1 MNMTDTIRSKLTAA
15 FSPVDLNV
23 IDESEQHRGHGGY
36 REGGESHFR
45 VEMKAAAFNGK
56 SRVERQRMVN
66 HVLADEL
73 KEQIHAL
80 SLAITGLDA

>member
-1 MNMTDTIRSKLTAA
+1 MSMTDTIRTKLTDA
-15 FSPVDLNV
+15 FSPVELNV

-45 VEMKAAAFNGK
+45 VEMKAEAFNGK

-66 HVLADEL
+66 HVLAEEL

-80 SLAITGLDA
+80 S